1 MKPLRSLVYH
11 RNFLSVKFFRG
22 SHLGTFLTKPLRSLV
37 FHRYFLNVE
46 FFRGLYLVHFDKT
59 LEKFDPPSMFSE
71 CGIFQRSTLDTFFNE
86 TFEKFGFSSMFF
98 IKCGHFQ
105 RFTLSICRWN
115 PWGVWSFF
123 DIFWVWNFSEVYTW
137 YIFDE
142 TFEKFGLSSIF
153 SKFGI
158 FQRFTLGTFLMKPSR
173 SLVYHRNLLSVK
185 IFQRF
190 TLRTF
195 LTKPLRSLVF
205 HRYFLNLEFFRGLYS
220 VHFDETLVR
229 FDFPSMFSECG
240 IFQRSTLNTFLMKLL
255 RSSDFHRCF
264 LSVDIF
270 RGSHLV
276 YSDETLEEFGL
287 STIFSECG
295 IFQKSTLSTFL
306 MKPLRSLFFHRYFLS
321 VEFFRGSHLVHFLT
335 KPLRSLVFHA
345 YFPEHFI
352 WNSRGVW
359 TSIDIF

>member
-1 MKPLRSLVYH
+1 MFS
-11 RNFLSVKFFRG
+11 LSVDIFRVHTQYI
-22 SHLGTFLTKPLRSLV
+22 SMEPLRSLV
-37 FHRYFLNVE
+37 FLRYFLSME
-46 FFRGLYLVHFDKT
+46 FFRGPHLVHIWRNFW
-59 LEKFDPPSMFSE
+59 E
-71 CGIFQRSTLDTFFNE
+71 
-86 TFEKFGFSSMFF
+86 
-98 IKCGHFQ
+98 
-105 RFTLSICRWN
+105 
-115 PWGVWSFF
+115 VWSFIHF
-123 DIFWVWNFSEVYTW
+123 FKVWNFSEVHTW

-142 TFEKFGLSSIF
+142 TLEKFGLSSQF
-153 SKFGI
+153 PECQF
-158 FQRFTLGTFLMKPSR
+158 FQRFTLG
-173 SLVYHRNLLSVK
+173 
-185 IFQRF
+185 
-190 TLRTF
+190 TF

-229 FDFPSMFSECG
+229 FDLPSMFSECG

-287 STIFSECG
+287 STISSECG

-321 VEFFRGSHLVHFLT
+321 VEFFRGSHLVHYW
-335 KPLRSLVFHA
+335 R
-345 YFPEHFI
+345 
-352 WNSRGVW
+352 NSWEVW
-359 TSIDIF
+359 SSVHIFQNILYETLEEFGLPSIFFKCGNSSEIHT